1 MNLKNFFVLL
11 SLLIGINMHG
21 MMLPDSTR
29 LDSVGH
35 KYYSSVED
43 SLAILEFDVAFAG
56 KKAEMQ
62 RFSESYQSIHC
73 KVKSVFSGIF
83 YPETDYAIYNLRLK
97 KEDDFNIETDK
108 FTLRLSKLNDLG
120 DKVLLKSYSYD
131 TIDCLNFIIK
141 LPYFPSLKNKYTIDY
156 VDINGKI
163 SLFETIDLS
172 YKQNSFLKVSE
183 ELYDKTADYVE
194 TKAESYKSFI
204 LNYGNENQAL
214 ERLIYTQN
222 QFNIF
227 PPEAIVGSSKKLP
240 PWCISPEPV
249 NPCDSLFLKKMD
261 K

>member
-1 MNLKNFFVLL
+1 
-11 SLLIGINMHG
+11 
-21 MMLPDSTR
+21 
-29 LDSVGH
+29 
-35 KYYSSVED
+35 
-43 SLAILEFDVAFAG
+43 
-56 KKAEMQ
+56 
-62 RFSESYQSIHC
+62 
-73 KVKSVFSGIF
+73 
-83 YPETDYAIYNLRLK
+83 
-97 KEDDFNIETDK
+97 
-108 FTLRLSKLNDLG
+108 
-120 DKVLLKSYSYD
+120 
-131 TIDCLNFIIK
+131 
-141 LPYFPSLKNKYTIDY
+141 
-156 VDINGKI
+156 
-163 SLFETIDLS
+163 
-172 YKQNSFLKVSE
+172 LKVSE